1 MYHLSDDLKAEQ
13 RRPRAKK
20 QFFWMCL
27 IFAAYS
33 LAAGSVYVLS
43 TFLLTLWL
51 ARPSGALEGFP
62 PLRPSIVKWIQQIHF
77 LLAIFFMGSF
87 LWIAPLLLDWLKPPP
102 GKSGNGT
109 PPL

>member
-20 QFFWMCL
+20 QFFWMCM

-43 TFLLTLWL
+43 TFLLTDWL
-51 ARPSGALEGFP
+51 ARPPARWRDSRPCGPAL
-62 PLRPSIVKWIQQIHF
+62 
-77 LLAIFFMGSF
+77 
-87 LWIAPLLLDWLKPPP
+87 
-102 GKSGNGT
+102 
-109 PPL
+109 